1 MPTSPSFR
9 RYGFR
14 ESGAVCHH
22 LPGNVGYRGVKECS
36 CHCVHREIVRLQDV
50 ADVHTKEEK
59 RGGISR
65 YDGAET
71 ISISVM
77 KNQSNTD
84 IEVSRA
90 VRETIQ
96 ELQDADPDLTAEV
109 VNDTAD
115 TILES
120 LKDVAETMVLSVI
133 ISMIIISCFW
143 RFKSFSD
150 CRKLHPHVDSAV
162 SDCHNRGRL
171 FAECHYHERLVL
183 GVGMMVDNSIVVLES
198 CFRAAELNRDK
209 GIFGYAKAAL
219 LGSNQVLAPL
229 SEVLPLPA

>member
-1 MPTSPSFR
+1 MGGTSEYIQVELNREKMDQYKVTMSQISSAIQNANVSLPS
-9 RYGFR
+9 GDTV
-14 ESGAVCHH
+14 SGNLELSVTTS
-22 LPGNVGYRGVKECS
+22 LETSDIEEFKECS

-59 RGGISR
+59 RGGIFPGMTGRRRFLSLLC
-65 YDGAET
+65 
-71 ISISVM
+71 

-133 ISMIIISCFW
+133 ISMIIIFLIFW

-171 FAECHYHERLVL
+171 FAECHYHERP
-183 GVGMMVDNSIVVLES
+183 
-198 CFRAAELNRDK
+198 
-209 GIFGYAKAAL
+209 
-219 LGSNQVLAPL
+219 GSGSGNDGG
-229 SEVLPLPA
+229 